1 MFSHRKIVSGGIA
14 AAMLLS
20 IPVSAFAL
28 PPFTVPGANPP
39 QVSTQGTGGA
49 SAAIWSQLQ
58 LGGGFRTGVV
68 TARGRLWH
76 HNFLQQHCPANYSI
90 IAANGVGVP
99 ERMWHDQNGDAN
111 IVFREILP
119 APTGVLNLNNPSQFV
134 LHREVLQDEI
144 QITRMSF
151 RVVNGINYWG
161 ADINRRSARIF
172 TTNAWRST
180 REAQG
185 EGPWLAVDG
194 ASVPRTQVEQD
205 FIPVCRRN
213 AGVAGDAGACGDSIT
228 DPSLGEMCDDGN
240 AVSYDGCSALCQ
252 TEMMSCASN
261 SSGLTTIALCG
272 DGTPGAGDE
281 CDDSNATNGD
291 GCSDS
296 CLIEMSPVVAVCGDG
311 IAQVWNGEQC
321 DGGSGCSATCQFE
334 DPLPAP
340 ESMCSALCGDA
351 VCDTGETSMSCPM
364 DCEASSASSLSSLSM
379 SEASAASMPM
389 PESSASSASSL
400 PACGNLICDAGET
413 NATCMIDCPF

>member
-1 MFSHRKIVSGGIA
+1 MFSHRKIVSVGIA

-20 IPVSAFAL
+20 LPVSAFAF

-39 QVSTQGTGGA
+39 QVNAQGTGGA

-68 TARGRLWH
+68 AARGRLWY

-90 IAANGVGVP
+90 IAANGVAVP
-99 ERMWHDQNGDAN
+99 ERMWHNQNGDAS
-111 IVFREILP
+111 IVFTEILP
-119 APTGVLNLNNPSQFV
+119 APTGVLNQANPSQLV

-151 RVVNGINYWG
+151 RVLNGIAYWG
-161 ADINRRSARIF
+161 ADINRRPSRLF
-172 TTNAWRST
+172 TSNAWRST

-194 ASVPRTQVEQD
+194 ATVPRSQVEQD

-213 AGVAGDAGACGDSIT
+213 AGVAGDAGVCGNGII
-228 DPSLGEMCDDGN
+228 DPSLGEMCEDGNSVSFDGCSETCQTETMSCESSAYSMSTVAFCGDETMGPGEECDDGN
-240 AVSYDGCSALCQ
+240 
-252 TEMMSCASN
+252 
-261 SSGLTTIALCG
+261 
-272 DGTPGAGDE
+272 GA
-281 CDDSNATNGD
+281 NGD

-321 DGGSGCSATCQFE
+321 DGGSGCSSACLFD

-340 ESMCSALCGDA
+340 VSMCSALCGDA
-351 VCDTGETSMSCPM
+351 VCDAGETNMSCPM
-364 DCEASSASSLSSLSM
+364 DCEASSASFS
-379 SEASAASMPM
+379 SMPASSV
-389 PESSASSASSL
+389 SSAS
-400 PACGNLICDAGET
+400 
-413 NATCMIDCPF
+413 